1 METLFSENKLGELEE
16 RIDTLISNYRGIK
29 VEKEKLAAR
38 MDSLEAENRE
48 LKQRMTEMQR
58 EKELILGK
66 VKSILDKMEKM
77 EG

>member
-16 RIDTLISNYRGIK
+16 KIDALVANYRGIK
-29 VEKEKLAAR
+29 AEKEKLAVR
-38 MDSLEAENRE
+38 LDSAEAENRE
-48 LKQRMTEMQR
+48 LKQKMTEMQR

-66 VKSILDKMEKM
+66 VKSILDKMEKI